1 MEIYQD
7 VRNNGDK
14 SPNEAEFRAYHL
26 LSHVRDPDLERQI
39 QKLPDEVYNDKLV
52 QLALR
57 FRKITTQNN
66 VVERGVT
73 NLVGALNLYTEF
85 FRLVYSEETPF
96 LMACL
101 LETHFNEIRFYA
113 LKAISRSFHTKTKPY
128 AIQRLQQVLGFDS
141 VQKLQKFLG
150 YYDIDI
156 INVNGEVLVDLFNKE
171 KLETTYKLN
180 SFHEKA
186 KYSPPYST
194 QLDDKVKGL
203 DWKHFVNSGRPNTG
217 VAFNS
222 QPPTVEI
229 TSKPQQ
235 SGFVNLPVSR
245 SPRRS
250 IRLILL
256 VCNRKRSLK
265 HNLKPN
271 LNLSKY
277 RITLLKRIFSTSSWK
292 LVQQPDQ

>member
-1 MEIYQD
+1 MGTSLRMKLNLGLIII
-7 VRNNGDK
+7 K
-14 SPNEAEFRAYHL
+14 SCK
-26 LSHVRDPDLERQI
+26 DPDLERQI

-141 VQKLQKFLG
+141 
-150 YYDIDI
+150 DR
-156 INVNGEVLVDLFNKE
+156 N
-171 KLETTYKLN
+171 YKNFSVTMISIL
-180 SFHEKA
+180 STLMA
-186 KYSPPYST
+186 KYWLIYS
-194 QLDDKVKGL
+194 
-203 DWKHFVNSGRPNTG
+203 
-217 VAFNS
+217 
-222 QPPTVEI
+222 I
-229 TSKPQQ
+229 
-235 SGFVNLPVSR
+235 
-245 SPRRS
+245 
-250 IRLILL
+250 
-256 VCNRKRSLK
+256 KR
-265 HNLKPN
+265 N
-271 LNLSKY
+271 
-277 RITLLKRIFSTSSWK
+277 
-292 LVQQPDQ
+292 